1 VRWLNGLGGYGR
13 NEQQSMGRTVQ
24 FAVNQA
30 YGGSGAAAIRAI
42 DALQSGAT

>member
-1 VRWLNGLGGYGR
+1 VGWQNGLGGYGR
-13 NEQQSMGRTVQ
+13 NEQQSMGQKRSIIM
-24 FAVNQA
+24 NQA